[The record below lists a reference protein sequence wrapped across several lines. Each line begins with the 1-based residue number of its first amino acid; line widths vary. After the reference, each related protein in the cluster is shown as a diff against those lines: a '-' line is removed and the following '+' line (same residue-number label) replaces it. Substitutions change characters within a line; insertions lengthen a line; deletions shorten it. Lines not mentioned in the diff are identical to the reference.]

1 MLSLQLV
8 ITSSEQG
15 TIPKHIFTA
24 QLELLEVRVD
34 FMMTSVLA
42 GTARDVAINVY
53 DEWNNSLSSLSSV
66 QGKEAVNITLRVSWD
81 QAKLVIS
88 NSTTSS
94 LENIVK
100 RLKEFVLQQ
109 KRRSERTFLLMWP
122 ENVIAAPLSSVDETD
137 SKKKTNNSGMWICG
151 YYSNVVAG
159 VMLTRAIAHQL

>member
-1 MLSLQLV
+1 MFCPYVLSLQLV
-8 ITSSEQG
+8 VTSSEQG

-53 DEWNNSLSSLSSV
+53 DEWNNSLSLSSV

-137 SKKKTNNSGMWICG
+137 SKKETNNSGMWVLP
-151 YYSNVVAG
+151 YVVAG
-159 VMLTRAIAHQL
+159 P